1 MTESGA
7 AEQSR
12 DDEQALRR
20 RLLLRVGLA
29 GAVMAGLVAG
39 LLIFDALVVKPERPV
54 VDKTAHVVAPATEE
68 KPAGDAGPIT
78 AAEPEK
84 AAPEPALPDAVKP
97 VAGTEAAAEPER
109 SSAPEGTMPPT
120 KPERPLTVPARP
132 QMAMIRPS
140 APVMILPP
148 LAAKEIAGNAAPTM
162 ARSAQTQAKVADTTA
177 KAAAVSAKAAAVA
190 ATPPPVTQALEAA
203 RRFLVQVGVF
213 SSLANAEEL
222 RAKLE
227 LAGVP
232 AQIEARVQVGPFA
245 TRQEAE
251 QARDKLKQLGIEPG
265 LVMAA
270 HR

>member
-12 DDEQALRR
+12 DDEQALRK

-39 LLIFDALVVKPERPV
+39 LVIFDALVVKPERPV
-54 VDKTAHVVAPATEE
+54 VDKTAQVIAPATEG
-68 KPAGDAGPIT
+68 KPAADAGPIA
-78 AAEPEK
+78 AAE
-84 AAPEPALPDAVKP
+84 PEPALPDAVKP
-97 VAGTEAAAEPER
+97 TAGAEAAAEPER
-109 SSAPEGTMPPT
+109 SSAPEDTMPPT
-120 KPERPLTVPARP
+120 KPERSLTVPARP

-148 LAAKEIAGNAAPTM
+148 LASKEIARNAAPTT
-162 ARSAQTQAKVADTTA
+162 ARSAEIQAKVADTNA
-177 KAAAVSAKAAAVA
+177 KAAALAAKAAAVA

-213 SSLANAEEL
+213 SSIANAEEL

-270 HR
+270 HK